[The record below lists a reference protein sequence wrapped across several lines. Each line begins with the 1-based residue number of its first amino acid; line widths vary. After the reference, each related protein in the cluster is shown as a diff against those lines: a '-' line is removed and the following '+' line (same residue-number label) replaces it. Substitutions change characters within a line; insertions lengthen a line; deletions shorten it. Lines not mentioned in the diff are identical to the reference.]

1 MKKYLVRINSS
12 CIVEAENEEEAR
24 EDIQGSIEES
34 YNMNFGDPPGEIVA
48 NATIEE
54 IKIAPKED

>member
-12 CIVEAENEEEAR
+12 CTVEAENEEEAR
-24 EDIQGSIEES
+24 EDVQGSIEES
-34 YNMNFGDPPGEIVA
+34 YSTNFGDVPGEIVA